1 MDKENNS
8 PNKGTDSP
16 ASTSSPSTASG
27 ASSTPTSSSTPS
39 GGHNVRK
46 EVYLLERYVEME
58 KLSKKKLP
66 KNREVL
72 ARFLFYLEN
81 NVTKEGATKKVTE
94 EILEVWQFHFGNRL
108 VYGMDNIGAGEKEDE
123 SVKIVVRKNVIAD
136 KVNKLYKTWYEL
148 ERLSR
153 REDRNKKESFL
164 EKEKAMKQSLKDPM
178 NISKVLLAEE
188 ILRFDSGIMDWQ
200 EDYQHLQNQLQRDQV
215 GSVVGFDNKQKKKDN
230 AKEKMTEDEK
240 RKVVTEEK
248 NKKARFATVN
258 TMEMDDAST
267 DMNANDKDFNAP
279 KSKKRKADIAGAIA
293 STGDRLNISCR
304 QRTMI
309 ASSVV
314 KAVGVSVHDTN
325 ISRTTVWRKS
335 RENRITSADK
345 IKQDFVKP
353 KYLTVHWD
361 GKIMKLRKG
370 VTSDRCCV
378 YVAAA
383 GPDKVQKLLGV
394 PDLPR
399 GTGAAQKKAVTEL
412 LESWNISKEVSGLVF
427 DTTSSNSGI
436 DNGACVLIE
445 QYLQRAI
452 LWLGCRHHIYELNIK
467 HVAGAVLGDTKEPGV
482 KLFKKL
488 RDAWNSLDID
498 YQNLNKFPWSTAD
511 PWMCDKA
518 LEVLDWAQYNQEK
531 GTWPRDDYRELL
543 ELLIV
548 WLGGDVE
555 GFSFKRPGAD
565 HHARWLAKAIYELKL
580 CLLMDQFIME
590 EKQKGEVLIMAQF
603 VGLFYAKAFLQSP
616 LPCSAPS
623 NDLAFMSEMIVWKK
637 YQPRAAFLCLQS
649 CYRHLWYLTPQM
661 VVLSLLD
668 KDLANIDKEEM
679 AMKLFS
685 LERDEKIQTGKPTFP
700 SIAWSVEGSAPKLS
714 SFITKKSW
722 LIFDI
727 LDLKDPQ
734 EWMQTPASL
743 WDKFSDYRKFRD
755 FGLNLSVVNDIAERG
770 IKLVSDFIERCR
782 DEGQRQ
788 ALLQVVEEHRNKFPS
803 YNKATLA
810 KL

>member
-230 AKEKMTEDEK
+230 VKEKKTEDEK

-734 EWMQTPASL
+734 EWMQTPAS
-743 WDKFSDYRKFRD
+743 
-755 FGLNLSVVNDIAERG
+755 SVTTG
-770 IKLVSDFIERCR
+770 SS
-782 DEGQRQ
+782 G
-788 ALLQVVEEHRNKFPS
+788 
-803 YNKATLA
+803 TLA
-810 KL
+810 